1 MAKLNED
8 WLGNSLDL
16 KLIIKDAKNNNVL
29 DSKFISFKKF
39 YFLFSGF
46 KYCDNSNNASFKDS
60 IGEHALSGIIK
71 QLPDFLI
78 FYAPTVNSYKRL
90 KEEQFE
96 DNWNKFGYMQD
107 DCGVNIIEEK
117 NIQKILFTLTG
128 SDVNPYF
135 ALFGLLTSVRYFL
148 LMVSFN

>member
-8 WLGNSLDL
+8 WLGNSMDL
-16 KLIIKDAKNNNVL
+16 KLIIKDAKYNNVL
-29 DSKFISFKKF
+29 DSKFTCFKIN
-39 YFLFSGF
+39 LFSGF
-46 KYCDNSNNASFKDS
+46 KYCENSNNASFKDS

-71 QLPDFLI
+71 HLPDFLI
-78 FYAPTVNSYKRL
+78 LYAPTVNSYKRL

-96 DNWNKFGYMQD
+96 ENWNKFGYMQD

-135 ALFGLLTSVRYFL
+135 ALFGLLTSVSFFINGL
-148 LMVSFN
+148 L